1 MTDTATLPARYV
13 DQNAKRRLRRAAE
26 RAERDARDA
35 RDAVW
40 TREAVARAQT
50 RQREI
55 RIVRLPGGT
64 MPLGALAGADTV
76 HPFVP
81 DGHTGTSCMA
91 CFGWSN
97 DVRHTGRT
105 STPEVSRG

>member
-1 MTDTATLPARYV
+1 MADTATLPARYA
-13 DQNAKRRLRRAAE
+13 DQNAKRRLRRASD

-35 RDAVW
+35 VW
-40 TREAVARAQT
+40 IREAVARAQT

-55 RIVRLPGGT
+55 RIVRLPGGN

-97 DVRHTGRT
+97 DYRHTHRVNGAN
-105 STPEVSRG
+105 RG